1 MSFVVYFSTS
11 ESFRQHVRK
20 GYCLRRHPDGRR
32 KRSDLVGN
40 QKKEKAE
47 KNKRTR
53 NKFSRS
59 RGSRASASASTS
71 ASAERSGGSLPAG
84 VWYIIFESQS
94 VQTKCYF

>member
-20 GYCLRRHPDGRR
+20 GYCLRRHPDGKR

-40 QKKEKAE
+40 QKKEKEE

-53 NKFSRS
+53 NKFNRS
-59 RGSRASASASTS
+59 RGSRASASAS